1 MEFQNEMSKNVFSY
15 GISSLLN
22 FYNNILLSY
31 FHNKKKHFL
40 YYNKND
46 NSNVSFH
53 QITDQNLFNDFIIDI
68 KKYKVN
74 FYSYEN
80 YLFTIFDNELYI
92 DGNSKIKDKKIQDEL
107 SAVSIDDNPI
117 IRICKITD

>member
-1 MEFQNEMSKNVFSY
+1 M
-15 GISSLLN
+15 
-22 FYNNILLSY
+22 
-31 FHNKKKHFL
+31 
-40 YYNKND
+40 
-46 NSNVSFH
+46 
-53 QITDQNLFNDFIIDI
+53 
-68 KKYKVN
+68 KYKVN

>member
-1 MEFQNEMSKNVFSY
+1 MGNFS
-15 GISSLLN
+15 
-22 FYNNILLSY
+22 
-31 FHNKKKHFL
+31 
-40 YYNKND
+40 
-46 NSNVSFH
+46 